1 LKKLFVILLCVT
13 MILSVTACAARPQ
26 EPLQPLPETPQ
37 EDAGA
42 PDVEEADD
50 MPATDLTGSPET
62 ELKLS
67 DLIIEYPMGPLTLL
81 AYEDELMLEEILGSP
96 LLEETVVLE
105 NADTFTGSFRKTLV
119 YEHTTLT
126 LFSPRDNGERFY
138 VYNLETTDETMATFR
153 GVRIGDSLETVRQA
167 YPELIRSLTGTSG
180 VDGRYEY
187 YFPDSAYTYLF
198 FFIEEGA
205 VVRIQLLHEFP

>member
-1 LKKLFVILLCVT
+1 LKKMVILLLCIT
-13 MILSVTACAARPQ
+13 MMLSVTACATKPE
-26 EPLQPLPETPQ
+26 EPSPEASQVDSAVPDPAEAEDTPETDST
-37 EDAGA
+37 DA
-42 PDVEEADD
+42 
-50 MPATDLTGSPET
+50 PET

-67 DLIIEYPMGPLTLL
+67 DLIIGFPMGSVTLL

-119 YEHTTLT
+119 YQDTTLT
-126 LFSPRDNGERFY
+126 LFSPRDDGERFY
-138 VYNLETTDETMATFR
+138 VYNLESTDETMETFR
-153 GVRIGDSLETVRQA
+153 GIGIGDSLEEVRQA
-167 YPELIRSLTGTSG
+167 YPELVRSLTGTSG

-187 YFPDSAYTYLF
+187 YFPDSAYTYLY
-198 FFIEEGA
+198 FFIEEGG